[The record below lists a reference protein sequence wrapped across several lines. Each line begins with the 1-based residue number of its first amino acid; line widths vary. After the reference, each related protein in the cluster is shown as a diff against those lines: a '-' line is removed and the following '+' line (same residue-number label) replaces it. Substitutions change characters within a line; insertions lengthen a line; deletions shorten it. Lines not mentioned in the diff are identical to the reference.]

1 MKVLVIGS
9 GGREHAI
16 CWALA
21 KSPSVSE
28 ILCVPGNGGTA
39 LESKCRNI
47 DPNANPNTRHMS
59 LENACVAIALDEKCD
74 MAVVGP
80 EDPLAHGLADQLW
93 DAGIPVVGPKS
104 QGAALE
110 ASKDLAKEFMQKHG
124 VACGESKTFTDEVAA
139 RTYVQEKGAPIV
151 VKADGL
157 AAGKGVVVAATETQA
172 TDAIHKFMNQ
182 KALGQAGTKLVME
195 EYLQG
200 VEISILAAVSV
211 TPELAQAGKATIVP
225 FVTAR
230 DHKRLLDGARGPN
243 TGGMGAIAPVAD
255 VTAEQLE
262 AFNKTILQPT
272 LQGMIAEGMD
282 YRGFIFFG
290 IMLTP
295 QGPKLLEYNVRL
307 GDPETQAVLPLMDFD
322 FAQMCQAI
330 INGTLKD
337 FDFKWKPGFICA
349 PVAVS
354 GGYPEAYKKG
364 MVITLPQQLPKG
376 NKIFVAG
383 ATINRRN
390 LLPGED
396 AKQLITNG
404 GRVLATSAYGATFQE
419 AWDAAY
425 AMMSQVSFEG
435 MFYRQDIGLPG
446 AAESGNL

>member
-21 KSPSVSE
+21 KSPSVTE

-47 DPNANPNTRHMS
+47 DPTATPNIRHMS
-59 LENACVAIALDEKCD
+59 FENACVAIAIDEKCD
-74 MAVVGP
+74 MAVIGP

-124 VACGESKTFTDEVAA
+124 VACGESKTFTNEVAA

-182 KALGQAGTKLVME
+182 KALGQAGSKLVME

-255 VTAEQLE
+255 VTAQQLE
-262 AFNKTILQPT
+262 AFQKTILQPT

-322 FAQMCQAI
+322 FAHMCQAI

-364 MVITLPQQLPKG
+364 MAITLPQQLSEG

-383 ATINRRN
+383 ATLDRRN
-390 LLPGED
+390 RLPGED

-404 GRVLATSAYGATFQE
+404 GRVLAASAYGSTFQE

-425 AMMSQVSFEG
+425 AMMEHVNFEG

>member
-1 MKVLVIGS
+1 
-9 GGREHAI
+9 
-16 CWALA
+16 
-21 KSPSVSE
+21 
-28 ILCVPGNGGTA
+28 
-39 LESKCRNI
+39 
-47 DPNANPNTRHMS
+47 
-59 LENACVAIALDEKCD
+59 
-74 MAVVGP
+74 
-80 EDPLAHGLADQLW
+80 
-93 DAGIPVVGPKS
+93 
-104 QGAALE
+104 
-110 ASKDLAKEFMQKHG
+110 MQKHG
-124 VACGESKTFTDEVAA
+124 VACGESKTFTNEVAA

-182 KALGQAGTKLVME
+182 KALGQAGSKLVME

-255 VTAEQLE
+255 VTAQQLE
-262 AFNKTILQPT
+262 AFQKTILQPT

-322 FAQMCQAI
+322 FAHMCQAI

-364 MVITLPQQLPKG
+364 MAITLPQQLPEG

-383 ATINRRN
+383 ATLDRRN
-390 LLPGED
+390 RLPGED

-404 GRVLATSAYGATFQE
+404 GRVLAVSAYGSTFQE

-425 AMMSQVSFEG
+425 AMMEHVNFEG

>member
-1 MKVLVIGS
+1 
-9 GGREHAI
+9 
-16 CWALA
+16 
-21 KSPSVSE
+21 
-28 ILCVPGNGGTA
+28 
-39 LESKCRNI
+39 
-47 DPNANPNTRHMS
+47 MS
-59 LENACVAIALDEKCD
+59 FENACVAIAIDEKCD
-74 MAVVGP
+74 MAVIGP

-124 VACGESKTFTDEVAA
+124 VACGESKTFTNEVAA

-182 KALGQAGTKLVME
+182 KALGQAGSKLVME

-255 VTAEQLE
+255 VTAQQLE
-262 AFNKTILQPT
+262 AFQKTILQPT

-322 FAQMCQAI
+322 FAHMCQAI

-364 MVITLPQQLPKG
+364 MAITLPQQLSEG

-383 ATINRRN
+383 ATLDRRN
-390 LLPGED
+390 RLPGED

-404 GRVLATSAYGATFQE
+404 GRVLAASAYGSTFQE

-425 AMMSQVSFEG
+425 AMMEHVNFEG